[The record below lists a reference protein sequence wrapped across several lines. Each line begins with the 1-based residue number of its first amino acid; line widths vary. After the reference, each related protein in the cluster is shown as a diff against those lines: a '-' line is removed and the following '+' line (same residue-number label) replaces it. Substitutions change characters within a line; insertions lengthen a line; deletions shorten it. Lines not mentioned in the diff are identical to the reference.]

1 MIKKI
6 MPIRIK
12 IMSISNETGVINR
25 DPSYFTLAETNL
37 MVIYNP
43 GTRLGLIEELK
54 AMMKYLSPE
63 ETELHDLTLSTL
75 RKLERMTDTA
85 FAALDLE
92 IDGL

>member
-1 MIKKI
+1 MTH
-6 MPIRIK
+6 P
-12 IMSISNETGVINR
+12 T
-25 DPSYFTLAETNL
+25 FTLAETNL

-63 ETELHDLTLSTL
+63 ERELHDLTLSTL
-75 RKLERMTDTA
+75 RKLERLTDMG

>member
-1 MIKKI
+1 MAH
-6 MPIRIK
+6 P
-12 IMSISNETGVINR
+12 T
-25 DPSYFTLAETNL
+25 FTLAETNL

-54 AMMKYLSPE
+54 VMMNYLSPE

-75 RKLERMTDTA
+75 RKLERLTDTA
-85 FAALDLE
+85 FAKLDLE

>member
-1 MIKKI
+1 MDFTFEEQEL
-6 MPIRIK
+6 
-12 IMSISNETGVINR
+12 MS
-25 DPSYFTLAETNL
+25 
-37 MVIYNP
+37 IYNP

>member
-1 MIKKI
+1 MTH
-6 MPIRIK
+6 PIF
-12 IMSISNETGVINR
+12 
-25 DPSYFTLAETNL
+25 PLAETNL
-37 MVIYNP
+37 RVIYNP

-54 AMMKYLSPE
+54 AMMNYLSPE

-75 RKLERMTDTA
+75 RKLERMTDAA

>member
-1 MIKKI
+1 MTHS
-6 MPIRIK
+6 P
-12 IMSISNETGVINR
+12 
-25 DPSYFTLAETNL
+25 FTLAETNL

-63 ETELHDLTLSTL
+63 ETDLQALTLSTL
-75 RKLERMTDTA
+75 GKLERLTDTA

-92 IDGL
+92 IDGF

>member
-1 MIKKI
+1 MTHS
-6 MPIRIK
+6 P
-12 IMSISNETGVINR
+12 
-25 DPSYFTLAETNL
+25 FTLAETNL

-54 AMMKYLSPE
+54 AMMNYLSPE
-63 ETELHDLTLSTL
+63 ETDLHDLTLSTL
-75 RKLERMTDTA
+75 RKLERLTDTA

>member
-1 MIKKI
+1 MTH
-6 MPIRIK
+6 P
-12 IMSISNETGVINR
+12 T
-25 DPSYFTLAETNL
+25 FTLAETNL

-43 GTRLGLIEELK
+43 GSRLGLIEELK

-75 RKLERMTDTA
+75 RKLECLTDTA
-85 FAALDLE
+85 FATLDLE

>member
-1 MIKKI
+1 MTH
-6 MPIRIK
+6 PI
-12 IMSISNETGVINR
+12 
-25 DPSYFTLAETNL
+25 FTLAETNL

-43 GTRLGLIEELK
+43 VSRLGLIEELK

-75 RKLERMTDTA
+75 RKLERLTDMA

-92 IDGL
+92 IDGF

>member
-1 MIKKI
+1 MTH
-6 MPIRIK
+6 PI
-12 IMSISNETGVINR
+12 
-25 DPSYFTLAETNL
+25 FTLTETNL

-54 AMMKYLSPE
+54 AMMTYLSPE
-63 ETELHDLTLSTL
+63 ETDLHDLTLSTL
-75 RKLERMTDTA
+75 RKLERLTDTA

>member
-1 MIKKI
+1 MTH
-6 MPIRIK
+6 P
-12 IMSISNETGVINR
+12 T
-25 DPSYFTLAETNL
+25 FTLAETNL

-43 GTRLGLIEELK
+43 GTRLG
-54 AMMKYLSPE
+54 
-63 ETELHDLTLSTL
+63 LTLSTL

>member
-1 MIKKI
+1 MTHS
-6 MPIRIK
+6 P
-12 IMSISNETGVINR
+12 
-25 DPSYFTLAETNL
+25 FTLAETNL

-54 AMMKYLSPE
+54 AMMNYLSPE

-75 RKLERMTDTA
+75 RKLEHITDTA

>member
-1 MIKKI
+1 VTH
-6 MPIRIK
+6 PI
-12 IMSISNETGVINR
+12 
-25 DPSYFTLAETNL
+25 FTLAETNL

-54 AMMKYLSPE
+54 AMMTYLSPE
-63 ETELHDLTLSTL
+63 ETDLHDLTLSTL
-75 RKLERMTDTA
+75 RKLERLTDTA

>member
-1 MIKKI
+1 MTHS
-6 MPIRIK
+6 P
-12 IMSISNETGVINR
+12 
-25 DPSYFTLAETNL
+25 FTLAETNL

-63 ETELHDLTLSTL
+63 ETDLQALTLSTL
-75 RKLERMTDTA
+75 GKLERLTDTA

>member
-1 MIKKI
+1 MTH
-6 MPIRIK
+6 PI
-12 IMSISNETGVINR
+12 
-25 DPSYFTLAETNL
+25 FTLAETNL
-37 MVIYNP
+37 VVIYNP
-43 GTRLGLIEELK
+43 GTRHGLIEELK
-54 AMMKYLSPE
+54 AMMNYLSPE

>member
-1 MIKKI
+1 MTH
-6 MPIRIK
+6 P
-12 IMSISNETGVINR
+12 N
-25 DPSYFTLAETNL
+25 FTLAETNL

-43 GTRLGLIEELK
+43 GTRLGLIQELK

-63 ETELHDLTLSTL
+63 ETELHDLTLSAL
-75 RKLERMTDTA
+75 RKLECLTDTA

>member
-1 MIKKI
+1 MNH
-6 MPIRIK
+6 PI
-12 IMSISNETGVINR
+12 
-25 DPSYFTLAETNL
+25 FTLAETNL
-37 MVIYNP
+37 VVIYNP

-54 AMMKYLSPE
+54 AMMNYLSPE

-75 RKLERMTDTA
+75 RKLERLTDTA

>member
-1 MIKKI
+1 MTHS
-6 MPIRIK
+6 P
-12 IMSISNETGVINR
+12 
-25 DPSYFTLAETNL
+25 FTLAETNL

-54 AMMKYLSPE
+54 VMMNYLSPE

-75 RKLERMTDTA
+75 RKLERLTDTA

>member
-1 MIKKI
+1 MTH
-6 MPIRIK
+6 P
-12 IMSISNETGVINR
+12 T
-25 DPSYFTLAETNL
+25 FTLAETNL

-43 GTRLGLIEELK
+43 GSRLGLIEELK

-63 ETELHDLTLSTL
+63 ETDLQALTLSTL
-75 RKLERMTDTA
+75 GKLERMTDTA